1 MAGCSDLPQRELC
14 GDFGAAYTVSEMVTS
29 DTQLWHTR
37 KSNFRLQWGT
47 TLGPKIVQI
56 AGADPQMLAEAARRA
71 EDFGAE
77 VIDINM
83 GCPAKKVCAKAAGS
97 ALLRDEPLVQAILES
112 VVNATK
118 APVTLKIR
126 TGWGPDT
133 KNAVTIADIAEGS
146 GIQALTVHGRTRAC
160 RFNGAAEY
168 DTIAEVVRRV
178 AIPVIANGD
187 ITDAKKAEAVLRHTG
202 AAAVMVGRAAQG
214 NPWIFQQINHYLATG
229 QILAPPTTGEIFVTL
244 NRHLAAVHSFYG
256 DFLGVRIARKV
267 LGWYLNRHFQTINGE
282 LTAATRQSFNR
293 LSSLQEQLT
302 AVQDFRERLQQPED
316 QAA

>member
-133 KNAVTIADIAEGS
+133 KNAATIADIAEGS